1 MTSPN
6 RRLSLEE
13 VLDEFFFSAEAPSP
27 AIVAR
32 ACDAY
37 PEYREDIMEFA
48 ALWSSY
54 EASPESTAQDLDE
67 VSEGSVD
74 RLQSYVLNL
83 LHEQKQGS
91 VPYANSEAARG
102 AIESLAGGKL
112 RRAALAASLGES
124 TLLLQKVLTKRI
136 KNIPRIVLRLLAQ
149 HLNVDCNALE
159 NLFGPRIVG
168 SISYKSSDKPNVPT
182 IESWEEAVQALPVDE
197 TEKKRLLALQKE
209 EPT

>member
-13 VLDEFFFSAEAPSP
+13 VLDEFFFSAEAPSSTM
-27 AIVAR
+27 VAR

-54 EASPESTAQDLDE
+54 EASPEPAAQALGE
-67 VSEGSVD
+67 VNEESVD
-74 RLQSYVLNL
+74 RLQSYVLNQ
-83 LHEQKQGS
+83 LHKQRQGS
-91 VPYANSEAARG
+91 VPDADIEVARVS
-102 AIESLAGGKL
+102 IEGLAGGKL
-112 RRAALAASLGES
+112 RCAAQATSLGES

-136 KNIPRIVLRLLAQ
+136 ENIPRIVLHLLAQ
-149 HLNVDCNALE
+149 HLNVERNALE
-159 NLFGPRIVG
+159 NLLGPRIAG
-168 SISYKSSDKPNVPT
+168 SMSYKSSDKPYIPT
-182 IESWEEAVQALPVDE
+182 IESWEEAVRALPVNE
-197 TEKKRLLALQKE
+197 AEKTRLLALQEK